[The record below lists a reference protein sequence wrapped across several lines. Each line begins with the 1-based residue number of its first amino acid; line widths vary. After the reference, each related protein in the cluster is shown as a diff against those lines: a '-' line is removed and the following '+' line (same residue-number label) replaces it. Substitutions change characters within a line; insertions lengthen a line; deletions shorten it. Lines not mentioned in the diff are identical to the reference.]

1 MVMRSVRHQFS
12 QSKNFSDCS
21 KKIASM
27 HAVMRGKSE
36 APLMI
41 FIPNNSLSAQYTKHR
56 KFSIEGHWRDQ
67 TPVFDLI
74 LSIKMQF
81 PASKA

>member
-41 FIPNNSLSAQYTKHR
+41 FIPNNSLSAQYTNIENFPLKAIGGTKHQ
-56 KFSIEGHWRDQ
+56 S
-67 TPVFDLI
+67 LI
-74 LSIKMQF
+74 
-81 PASKA
+81 